1 MEELEAAVIGDFV
14 TVEAIKV
21 YYSYALPFSVLNLTL
36 RH

>member
-21 YYSYALPFSVLNLTL
+21 YSYVLKLITIL
-36 RH
+36 VI

>member
-21 YYSYALPFSVLNLTL
+21 YSYVLKLTVI
-36 RH
+36 